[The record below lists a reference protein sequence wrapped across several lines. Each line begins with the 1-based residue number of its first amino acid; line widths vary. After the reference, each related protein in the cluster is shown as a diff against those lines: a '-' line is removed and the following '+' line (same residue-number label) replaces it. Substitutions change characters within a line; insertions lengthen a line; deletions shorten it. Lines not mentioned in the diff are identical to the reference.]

1 MNNNLIEELIKALKK
16 FPGVGEKSAWRY
28 FFTLLN
34 EEESELEHFGDLLI
48 RLKKEVKMSE
58 LLIFRVRGKMRILQ
72 RSLS

>member
-34 EEESELEHFGDLLI
+34 EEEGELEHFGDLLI
-48 RLKKEVKMSE
+48 RLKKEEK
-58 LLIFRVRGKMRILQ
+58 KC
-72 RSLS
+72 